1 MFFRIQG
8 FPLKRHEDHAVKEA
22 GNKTGEQLWHIRTGA
37 PQESHVRIE
46 YFEVVIHAL

>member
-1 MFFRIQG
+1 MKITLLKKKAKQG
-8 FPLKRHEDHAVKEA
+8 
-22 GNKTGEQLWHIRTGA
+22 GQLWHIRTGA